1 MTEFAARSPLVPPA
15 NPRGQILLI
24 SVVAALGG
32 LLFGYDTAVVSG
44 AIGFLAEKFQMS
56 AGMSGWAASSLLV
69 GCMLGSA
76 ASGSVSDRF
85 GRKPVLLICALLFA
99 LSAIASALAPSVA
112 ALAWARLL
120 GGVAI
125 GAVSMLS
132 PMYIAEIAPEK
143 MRGRLVGFYQLAIVI
158 GILVVFWINWLI
170 QKQGTH
176 GWNVESG
183 WRWMFGSLVIPS
195 GLFGVLLLFVP
206 ESPRWLFHAGRVD
219 AAKSVLECLNGP
231 VDAQRIL
238 SAMGVQTERAAAGE
252 LWAPQWRRPLLVGV
266 ALAVFS
272 QISGINAVMY
282 YAPEIFKVTGGSTGS
297 AFVQTIIIGV
307 VNLVFTLVALVLVDR
322 SGRRSLLL
330 IGTAAQT
337 ASLALAGG
345 SLASPAPGRGLL
357 VALVLFVAAFAIS
370 TGPITWIAISEIFPN
385 RLRGRAMS
393 VAVLC
398 LWGADWAV
406 TQSFPM
412 LKEAAGPS
420 AIFWIYAGCSL
431 VCLVCLTVIMPE
443 TKNRSL
449 EEIES
454 SWGSRHLAS
463 LNKAQ

>member
-1 MTEFAARSPLVPPA
+1 M
-15 NPRGQILLI
+15 
-24 SVVAALGG
+24 VAALGG

-44 AIGFLAEKFQMS
+44 AIGFLTEKFQMS

-69 GCMLGSA
+69 GCMVGSA
-76 ASGSVSDRF
+76 ASGSISDRF
-85 GRKPVLLICALLFA
+85 GRKPVLLACALLFA
-99 LSAIASALAPSVA
+99 VSAIATAFASSVA

-120 GGVAI
+120 GGIAI

-143 MRGRLVGFYQLAIVI
+143 MRGRLVGLYQLAIVI
-158 GILVVFWINWLI
+158 GILVVFLVNWFI
-170 QKQGTH
+170 QQQGTH
-176 GWNVESG
+176 AWNVESG

-206 ESPRWLFHAGRVD
+206 ESPRWLFQAGRIEG
-219 AAKSVLECLNGP
+219 ANCVLERLNGP
-231 VDAQRIL
+231 VEAQRIL
-238 SAMGVQTERAAAGE
+238 TAMAVPTEHAAAGE
-252 LWAPQWRRPLLVGV
+252 LWAPQWRRPLIVGV

-282 YAPEIFKVTGGSTGS
+282 FAPEIFKATGGTTGS
-297 AFVQTIIIGV
+297 AFAQTIIIGV
-307 VNLVFTLVALVLVDR
+307 VNLVFTLVALGLVDR

-337 ASLALAGG
+337 ASLALAGWY
-345 SLASPAPGRGLL
+345 LAAPAPGLGVL
-357 VALVLFVAAFAIS
+357 VALVLFVAAFAVS

-398 LWGADWAV
+398 IWGADWAV

-412 LKEAAGPS
+412 LKEATGPA
-420 AIFWIYAGCSL
+420 AIFWLYAGCSL
-431 VCLVCLTVIMPE
+431 FCLACLALIMPE

-454 SWGSRHLAS
+454 SWRSRHRTS
-463 LNKAQ
+463 LNKTP